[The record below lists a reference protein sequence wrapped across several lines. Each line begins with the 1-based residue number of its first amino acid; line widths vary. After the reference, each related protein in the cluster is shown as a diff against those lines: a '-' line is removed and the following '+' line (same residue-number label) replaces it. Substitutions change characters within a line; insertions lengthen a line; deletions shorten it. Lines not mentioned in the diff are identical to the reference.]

1 MDVAEAFLDE
11 LANRGITS
19 FLVRTKNYHIPLSS
33 RGLYADHLQT
43 AAMVSI
49 HHNAP
54 MIAPSSDP
62 GAETFVQSNSVKSA
76 RLGTLVYEAV
86 YEALDKFSWVQWTSQ
101 YDAGVIRVLTI
112 GTDTYGMMSRPKTP
126 TTLIELAY
134 LANPSEAK
142 LLKSAEYLPAVS
154 NALADAVEEFLQTPS
169 TGTYPTTTRNLLQRM
184 PPQRLQGSELSS
196 PIIFD
201 FPSREELVYVVS
213 LENNP
218 MRTKMGLW

>member
-1 MDVAEAFLDE
+1 
-11 LANRGITS
+11 
-19 FLVRTKNYHIPLSS
+19 
-33 RGLYADHLQT
+33 
-43 AAMVSI
+43 MVSI

-101 YDAGVIRVLTI
+101 YDAGVIRVLNNR

-134 LANPSEAK
+134 LANPSEAR
-142 LLKSAEYLPAVS
+142 LLKSAEYLPAVA
-154 NALADAVEEFLQTPS
+154 NALADGVEEFLQSPS
-169 TGTYPTTTRNLLQRM
+169 IGTYPTTTRNFTAADAPGYNVCRD
-184 PPQRLQGSELSS
+184 PELSS
-196 PIIFD
+196 PLIFD
-201 FPSREELVYVVS
+201 FPSREELV
-213 LENNP
+213 L
-218 MRTKMGLW
+218 RGLIGE